1 MKPIS
6 FTAKAPALALLCVSL
21 LFGACASKRD
31 GRLVNTRQPG
41 PAVGTGVGVAAGAV
55 AGNVSGAVVG
65 AGEGFAGAAGSA
77 FNGDRRV
84 VRTWRTEVTPDGRTV
99 RVPVEQEVDAYGRPY
114 PEPGAGAAGADNEDG
129 APAMRGPRSR

>member
-1 MKPIS
+1 MKPFS
-6 FTAKAPALALLCVSL
+6 FAAKTPALVLLCGSFL
-21 LFGACASKRD
+21 LGACASKRD

-41 PAVGTGVGVAAGAV
+41 PALGTGVGMAAGAV

-84 VRTWRTEVTPDGRTV
+84 VRSWRTEVTPDGRTV
-99 RVPVEQEVDAYGRPY
+99 RVPVELEVDAHGRPY
-114 PEPGAGAAGADNEDG
+114 PEPGSGGAGGDDEDG
-129 APAMRGPRSR
+129 APTMRGPRAR